1 LTYNSHYLL
10 KDVFMATVNLSLVIP
25 VYNEERRLEKL
36 FLALNEYL
44 RNPIIPIVEII
55 FVDDGSRD
63 GTKNSIIEF
72 QKIHPDKV
80 FLISYLSNQGKG
92 YAVKQGMLRAQGDYI
107 LMFDA
112 DVSTPLS
119 ELNKFIEYIDRGIPI
134 IIGSRKVSGAAL
146 LKKQNWLREKMGE
159 AYAVF
164 ARLVTGL
171 KVVDFGCGFKAFS
184 KESAKAIFSNLTTRG
199 WIFDTE
205 ALLIAKQLGISFK
218 EVGINWTNDE
228 DSRVKIFSGIIS
240 SLFGLVYIRLY
251 HSKLWKR
258 FTKN

>member
-1 LTYNSHYLL
+1 MSVSNI
-10 KDVFMATVNLSLVIP
+10 SLVIP
-25 VYNEERRLEKL
+25 VYNEERRLKKL
-36 FLALNEYL
+36 FLALDEYL
-44 RNPIIPIVEII
+44 KEPIIPVIEII

-63 GTKNSIIEF
+63 NTKNSIVEF
-72 QKIHPDKV
+72 QKNHSDKV
-80 FLISYLSNQGKG
+80 VLISYFPNQGKG
-92 YAVKQGMLRAQGDYI
+92 HAVKRGMLKARGDYI

-119 ELNKFIEYIDRGIPI
+119 ELKKFKAYIDKGVPI

-171 KVVDFGCGFKAFS
+171 KVVDFGCGFKSFS
-184 KESAKAIFSNLTTRG
+184 KESAKVIFTKLTTRG

-205 ALLIAKQLGISFK
+205 ALLIAKQLEIPFK

-228 DSRVKIFSGIIS
+228 DSRVKIFSGIVS

-251 HSKLWKR
+251 HSKLWKI
-258 FTKN
+258 FANN